1 MNATVFVLSLLLQA
15 SGDKLPSPKTPAELQ
30 AAIQQILKQHK
41 TNGIALALASREKVT
56 LTWSDGTG
64 QSGPVGAATRFRI
77 GSISKS
83 FTALAALQL
92 VEQRKLSLDA
102 KYRDLAPE
110 IPFEN
115 PWEATDPVRI
125 VHLLE
130 HTSGNDD
137 FHLAE
142 YAHSDPNPISL
153 KDGLLFH
160 PQSRH
165 SRWRPGSRFS
175 YSNSGPPMVAYVI
188 EKLTG
193 ERFEDYIQRHFF
205 DPIDMRGATFL
216 EPHGDFAG
224 TYLNEKLQP
233 YWHVIQRP
241 AGSINATASD
251 MGNYVRFFLNRGAGI
266 IRPESIE
273 RMEVPQSLLANRVTG
288 LRTGYALHNYTS
300 YNEGFLLH
308 GHNGGVNGALAELAY
323 SPELGLGYA
332 FMINS
337 GSGAALKDIS
347 NLVGRFLF
355 QNVAKPVPPV
365 ATEET
370 QPLTTQTVWLEP
382 ASPRAE
388 LFHFIERIAGLSR
401 AYTSGTKL
409 VIAPLLGKPETFL
422 YLGGN
427 RYRGEK
433 SPAADLALVMDDGVE
448 ALQSTAFGPTFH
460 RIPAWLA
467 WIEVICAGGFVLSIA
482 LTILGTPIWIYRWL
496 KGRVPTPAVP
506 ARILASATALLLVA
520 IVFTPQ
526 IADTDFEL
534 LGMLGR
540 PTIWSAGVMLLTV
553 LFALFALLNFWIA
566 SKSKQ
571 AGIFAKMASLFL
583 MIGVV
588 YFAWWGWI
596 GIRTWSY

>member
-1 MNATVFVLSLLLQA
+1 MNAAVFAISLLLQA
-15 SGDKLPSPKTPAELQ
+15 SNDKLPSPKTTPELQ
-30 AAIQQILKQHK
+30 SAIQKVLAEHK
-41 TNGIALALASREKVT
+41 TNGIALALASRDAVT
-56 LTWSDGTG
+56 LAWSYGTG
-64 QSGPVGAATRFRI
+64 QSGPVTAATRFRI
-77 GSISKS
+77 GSTSKS

-92 VEQRKLSLDA
+92 VEQGKLSLDA

-125 VHLLE
+125 AHLLE

-137 FHLAE
+137 YHLAE

-193 ERFEDYIQRHFF
+193 ERFEDYVQKHFF
-205 DPIDMRGATFL
+205 DPIGMPGATFF
-216 EPHGDFAG
+216 EPRGDFAG

-266 IRPESIE
+266 VRPESIE
-273 RMEVPQSLLANRVTG
+273 RMEVPQTLLANRATG

-337 GSGAALKDIS
+337 GSGPALKDIS
-347 NLVGRFLF
+347 TLVGRFLF
-355 QNVAKPVPPV
+355 RNIAKPVPRAASQEP
-365 ATEET
+365 
-370 QPLTTQTVWLEP
+370 QPLTTQAVWLEP

-388 LFHFIERIAGLSR
+388 LFHFLERIAGLAR
-401 AYTSGTKL
+401 AHADGNKL
-409 VIAPLLGKPETFL
+409 IIAPLLGKPETFY
-422 YLGGN
+422 YLGAN

-433 SPAADLALVMDDGVE
+433 SPAADLAFVIDDGIE
-448 ALQSTAFGPTFH
+448 SLQSTAFGPTFH

-467 WIEVICAGGFVLSIA
+467 WVEVICAGGFVLSFA
-482 LTILGTPIWIYRWL
+482 LTLLGTPVWIYRWL
-496 KGRVPTPAVP
+496 KGRILTPAVP
-506 ARILASATALLLVA
+506 ARIVASATALLLVA
-520 IVFTPQ
+520 IVLTPQ

-540 PTIWSAGVMLLTV
+540 PTIWSAGVMGLTI
-553 LFALFALLNFWIA
+553 LFAIFGLLNFWVA

-571 AGIFAKMASLFL
+571 ARIFAKAAGLFL
-583 MIGVV
+583 FVGVI

-596 GIRTWSY
+596 GIRTWNY